1 MKTIKPLH
9 IIYVADEYS
18 RRIQTNPH
26 YSLRAYAR
34 DLEVTASW
42 LSEFMRGKK
51 GISTSTAERISQSL
65 NFSATESRL
74 FLLSAQSHHS
84 RSFKSRQEAQ
94 RELQNFIK
102 SDSFKM
108 LPKDFSLTGSWYHQ
122 AILELTELQDFK
134 HNEKDIADRLRLPLS
149 ITQRAVAQLKEAKL
163 LEVINGKMRS
173 CISETE
179 STVDVSS
186 IGIRKYHEQIIN
198 KSLSALHE
206 QSVQNREYTSVT
218 FAFDASRIAEAK
230 KALRKFQK
238 QFMNDFYSESK
249 TKDSVYQLSFQLFRL
264 DQKR

>member
-18 RRIQTNPH
+18 RRIQINPH

-42 LSEFMRGKK
+42 LSEFMREKK
-51 GISTSTAERISQSL
+51 GISISTAERITQSL

-74 FLLSAQSHHS
+74 FILSAQAHHS
-84 RSFKSRQEAQ
+84 RSLKSRQQAQ
-94 RELQNFIK
+94 KELKNFIK
-102 SDSFKM
+102 SDFFKM
-108 LPKDFSLTGSWYHQ
+108 HPKDFSLTGSWYHQ

-134 HNEKDIADRLRLPLS
+134 HDEKDIADRLCLPLTTVQQA
-149 ITQRAVAQLKEAKL
+149 IAQLKAAKL
-163 LEVINGKMRS
+163 LEIVNGKMQS

-186 IGIRKYHEQIIN
+186 IAIRKYHEQIIN
-198 KSLSALHE
+198 KSLLALHE
-206 QSVQNREYTSVT
+206 QSVQKREYTSVT
-218 FAFDASRIAEAK
+218 FAFDSSRILEAK

-238 QFMNDFYSESK
+238 QFMDEFYVESNS
-249 TKDSVYQLSFQLFRL
+249 KDSVYQLSFQLFRL
-264 DQKR
+264 DKKR